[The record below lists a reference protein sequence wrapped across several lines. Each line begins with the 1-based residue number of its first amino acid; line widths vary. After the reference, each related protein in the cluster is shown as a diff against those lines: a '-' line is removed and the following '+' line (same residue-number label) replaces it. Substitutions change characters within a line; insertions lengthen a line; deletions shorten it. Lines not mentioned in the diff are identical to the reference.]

1 MLRAI
6 SEFFRRRRYRNFL
19 RRTVGRRLRELSL
32 TGENLELDVK
42 LNNTKNKGELER

>member
-6 SEFFRRRRYRNFL
+6 SEFFRRRKYRKFL

-32 TGENLELDVK
+32 TGESLELDVK
-42 LNNTKNKGELER
+42 LNNTKNKGELEK

>member
-1 MLRAI
+1 MFRAI
-6 SEFFRRRRYRNFL
+6 SEFFRRRKYRSFL

-42 LNNTKNKGELER
+42 LNNNLNKGETEK